1 MLLLV
6 TGGAGFIGS
15 HFIRLILKKRPTW
28 KVINLDKLTY
38 SGNPENLRDVQEEE
52 SGERYFFVQGDI
64 CNAALVEGLFSGV
77 HPLFH
82 AHRSLQHEG
91 PAECPIRTVIHFA
104 AESHVDRSIQD
115 TSAFYRTN
123 VEGTRVLVETAR
135 RHWVVGSPAS
145 IESPYRLVHV
155 STDEVYGSL
164 EPHHSPF
171 TEESPI
177 KPNSPYAASKAAA
190 DLTVLAY
197 VHTYGLP
204 ATLTRCGNNY
214 GPYQHPE
221 KFIPLFITNALED
234 KPMPMYGDGL
244 QVRDWIY
251 VIDHC
256 NALLKILE
264 RGKPGE
270 VYNIGANQER
280 TNREVAEFIAQK
292 IGKSRNLIRGV
303 ADRSGHDRRY
313 ALDVTKIQSALGW
326 KADQSFV
333 QGMESTIQWY
343 KTNHLWWKQLKNEK
357 FWEYFK
363 EIYGSI

>member
-15 HFIRLILKKRPTW
+15 HFIRLVLKRRPTW
-28 KVINLDKLTY
+28 RVINLDKLTY
-38 SGNPENLRDVQEEE
+38 SGNPENLRDVEDSE
-52 SGERYFFVQGDI
+52 GGKRYFFVQGDI
-64 CNAALVEGLFSGV
+64 CDAAIVEALFGGM
-77 HPLFH
+77 HPLFRD
-82 AHRSLQHEG
+82 HRNLQPTES
-91 PAECPIRTVIHFA
+91 PRCPIGAVIHFA

-115 TSAFYRTN
+115 PSAFYRTN
-123 VEGTRVLVETAR
+123 VEGTRVLVENAR
-135 RHWVVGSPAS
+135 RHWGVKSPAS
-145 IESPYRLVHV
+145 KSPYRFVHV

-164 EPHHSPF
+164 EPHHPCF
-171 TEESPI
+171 TEESPV

-190 DLTVLAY
+190 DLMVLAY
-197 VHTYGLP
+197 IHTYGLP

-256 NALLKILE
+256 NALLLILE

-280 TNREVAEFIAQK
+280 SNREVAELIAQK

-303 ADRSGHDRRY
+303 EDRSGHDRRY
-313 ALDVTKIQSALGW
+313 ALDVTKIQSSLGW
-326 KADQSFV
+326 KADQPFV

-343 KTNHLWWKQLKNEK
+343 KTNYLWWKQLKNEK